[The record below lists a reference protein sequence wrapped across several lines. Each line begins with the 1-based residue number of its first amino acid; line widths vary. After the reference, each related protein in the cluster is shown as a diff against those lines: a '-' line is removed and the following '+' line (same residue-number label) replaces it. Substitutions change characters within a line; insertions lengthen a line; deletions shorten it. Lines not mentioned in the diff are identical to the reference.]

1 MENEDLKKEQEV
13 NLLSVEQLKAKNE
26 LLEKRVKTLE
36 TQVKDMINELKTGSY
51 TVVDENGNN
60 TSSNKDEL
68 ERKVKRVFG
77 NGKND

>member
-1 MENEDLKKEQEV
+1 MENEDLTKEQEV

-60 TSSNKDEL
+60 TASNKEEL